1 MSRIKSVKAIS
12 TTVAAVLAVVAL
24 VVGLGIGAL
33 ALGGLAGPREVT
45 VTRTVVST
53 VTQTGA
59 GATVTVTQT
68 ATVTAPGADT
78 VLPSQSPA
86 YPADRRERQFMEQG
100 GFRRGYE
107 TQRPLWV
114 RAIN

>member
-1 MSRIKSVKAIS
+1 MSRIKSVKALS

-59 GATVTVTQT
+59 GTTVTVTGAGTTVTVTQT
-68 ATVTAPGADT
+68 ATVRHPGRHRSP
-78 VLPSQSPA
+78 VLRSCLSCRST
-86 YPADRRERQFMEQG
+86 RRTIHGTGRLST
-100 GFRRGYE
+100 R
-107 TQRPLWV
+107 L
-114 RAIN
+114 

>member
-1 MSRIKSVKAIS
+1 MWILAMSRIKSVKALS

-68 ATVTAPGADT
+68 AVTQTP
-78 VLPSQSPA
+78 
-86 YPADRRERQFMEQG
+86 
-100 GFRRGYE
+100 
-107 TQRPLWV
+107 
-114 RAIN
+114 